1 MFKITTKAK
10 VQKLLD
16 YYNRVNTNQWLL
28 LGNTSP
34 WLNESIPPDPSS
46 DIDTIL
52 EPLKFFR
59 VSTYKP
65 IYLSNTGNTT
75 LAGLRYQSV
84 NSFDKTTLTDLKV
97 SNLLISTT
105 VNHTD
110 IGNSVYRSAGLC
122 NNLSLNTGNVIT
134 YNSNITYD
142 LEGVAYFTPQS
153 TNNILQTNILQFII
167 DF

>member
-1 MFKITTKAK
+1 MFKITAKAK

-16 YYNRVNTNQWLL
+16 YYNRVNINQWLL
-28 LGNTSP
+28 VGNTSP
-34 WLNESIPPDPSS
+34 WLNETIPPDPSS
-46 DIDTIL
+46 DIDTLL
-52 EPLKFFR
+52 EPVKFFR

-65 IYLSNTGNTT
+65 VYLSNTGDITIGS
-75 LAGLRYQSV
+75 LKYQSV

-97 SNLLISTT
+97 SSLLLT
-105 VNHTD
+105 VIIDHAD
-110 IGNSVYRSAGLC
+110 IGSTIYRSAGLC
-122 NNLSLNTGNVIT
+122 SNLSVNTGNVIT

-142 LEGVAYFTPQS
+142 LDGVAYFTPQS